1 MSFEHSNID
10 DSIIINISA
19 PPCVLNT
26 ATLPATSSST
36 SAHHHEF
43 QTQQHCLQHP
53 HQHQRTAMSVEHS
66 NIDDNIPINIK
77 APP

>member
-1 MSFEHSNID
+1 MRFEHGNID
-10 DSIIINISA
+10 DSILININA
-19 PPCVLNT
+19 PPLDSST
-26 ATLPATSSST
+26 ATLTATSPPI

-53 HQHQRTAMSVEHS
+53 HQHQQPMRVEHS
-66 NIDDNIPINIK
+66 NIDDSILINIS